1 MESPSSPRETVSQ
14 FEKLLVGLARA
25 EVDFAVVGGV
35 AVILN
40 GYHRQTNDTDI
51 LVHPDPE
58 NIRRLLAHLATWG
71 EGWARELKPEEFI
84 PQEGSIRL
92 MEEFELD
99 LFTQMRG
106 RQLDDFRPQ
115 LRYLQ
120 SGDARI
126 PYLHPQQL
134 IELKTGSWRDKDRLD
149 VQAMQEILRRE
160 AAGETAPTI

>member
-1 MESPSSPRETVSQ
+1 MENPSSPKETISQ
-14 FEKLLVGLARA
+14 FERLLAGLARA

-40 GYHRQTNDTDI
+40 GYHRQTRDTDL
-51 LVHPDPE
+51 LVDPNPE
-58 NIRRLLAHLATWG
+58 NIRRLLAYLVTWG
-71 EGWARELKPEEFI
+71 EGWARQLAPGDFL

-92 MEEFELD
+92 TEDFELD
-99 LFTQMRG
+99 LFTQIRG

-120 SGDARI
+120 SGEVRI

-134 IELKTGSWRDKDRLD
+134 IELKAGSWRDKDRLD
-149 VQAMQEILRRE
+149 VEAMREILRRE
-160 AAGETAPTI
+160 AAGEASPTI